1 MHGVL
6 FLNHSDRKHQQQYRH
21 IHVSTLYLL
30 IVIRDSSGSY
40 DSLLIMKARLSR
52 IKTLVIDCIC
62 CD

>member
-30 IVIRDSSGSY
+30 IRDSSGSY
-40 DSLLIMKARLSR
+40 DSLLIMKARESR

>member
-6 FLNHSDRKHQQQYRH
+6 FLNHLDRKHQQQYTGRH

-30 IVIRDSSGSY
+30 IRDSSGSY
-40 DSLLIMKARLSR
+40 DSLLIMKARVSR
-52 IKTLVIDCIC
+52 IKALVIDCIC

>member
-21 IHVSTLYLL
+21 IHVFTLYLL

-40 DSLLIMKARLSR
+40 DSLLIMKAR
-52 IKTLVIDCIC
+52 
-62 CD
+62 